1 MAPVAAA
8 AVVAAVAE
16 AGYEGRAVR
25 PGVKLAG
32 FAVVLAA
39 AFGVGAAVGAV
50 AGPIEVDGAD
60 DHTEV
65 HDEGPPAT
73 TVVHPAGHEAAG

>member
-1 MAPVAAA
+1 MS
-8 AVVAAVAE
+8 
-16 AGYEGRAVR
+16 
-25 PGVKLAG
+25 PGVKLAA

-39 AFGVGAAVGAV
+39 AFGAGAAVGAV
-50 AGPIEVDGAD
+50 AGPVDVDGA

-73 TVVHPAGHEAAG
+73 TVVHPAGHEADR

>member
-1 MAPVAAA
+1 MS
-8 AVVAAVAE
+8 
-16 AGYEGRAVR
+16 

-50 AGPIEVDGAD
+50 AGPIDVDGAE

-65 HDEGPPAT
+65 HDDGGPT
-73 TVVHPAGHEAAG
+73 TTTVHPAGHGEAPG